1 MLTATERN
9 DLIVNYL
16 PLAKKLARSKSRA
29 TPRSV
34 QYEDLESAAYLGL
47 VDAAS
52 KFDGQRNVSFSAYA
66 KLRINGEMQD
76 YLRQLAWGPRKSIKS
91 VFTIEED
98 MFSREDK
105 YSSEFFEKA
114 TKNLNK
120 LAKSL
125 ILMYY
130 VQELSLKE
138 IGEKIGV
145 SESRISQLLKEARNT
160 MRVNLKYSEAREEI
174 AA

>member
-1 MLTATERN
+1 MTVIERN

-16 PLAKKLARSKSRA
+16 PLAEKLARSKSRM
-29 TPRSV
+29 TPKSV
-34 QYEDLESAAYLGL
+34 QYEDLKSAAYFGL
-47 VDAAS
+47 VDAAR
-52 KFDGQRNVSFSAYA
+52 KFDGGRNVSFYAYA

-76 YLRQLAWGPRKSIKS
+76 YLRQLAWGPRKNIKS

-98 MFSREDK
+98 MFSQNDK
-105 YSSEFFEKA
+105 PANEFFQKA
-114 TKNLNK
+114 TKSLNK
-120 LAKSL
+120 LAKSI

-130 VQELSLKE
+130 VEELSLKE

-145 SESRISQLLKEARNT
+145 SESRISQLLKEARNSI
-160 MRVNLKYSEAREEI
+160 RANLDYSEACDEI